1 MNKVTAINNLNQT
14 ELEQGIAGTTASWH
28 HKYLSSDA
36 IYVGGLSPSITES
49 KLLAILEQYGTVRHI
64 NMVRDAV
71 TSESKGYAFVR
82 YADPRSCVLA
92 VDNFTGVEIDGR
104 NLRVDHVEN
113 YRMPE
118 DGGMDTTPEGFLE
131 SHQQELDA
139 EHTAAQSPV
148 ENAAEKRRQAA
159 VLERLEALRRKR
171 RRLEAST
178 QDERREVQQR
188 LSDVHEHEH
197 RTEGSLKPSERNPV
211 PDGLDKRNESEKH
224 ARRAEK
230 EKRRHEKEKRRQERA
245 RIREQ
250 RAQRRAQRNQGSH
263 G

>member
-36 IYVGGLSPSITES
+36 IYIGGLSPSITEN

-64 NMVRDAV
+64 NLVRDAV

-92 VDNFTGVEIDGR
+92 VDNFTGVEIEGR

-118 DGGMDTTPEGFLE
+118 DGGMDTTPDGFLE
-131 SHQQELDA
+131 SHQQDLDV
-139 EHTAAQSPV
+139 EHTIAPSPV
-148 ENAAEKRRQAA
+148 ENAAERRRQAA
-159 VLERLEALRRKR
+159 VMERLEALRKR

-178 QDERREVQQR
+178 QDERRDAQHR
-188 LSDVHEHEH
+188 PSDLHEREH
-197 RTEGSLKPSERNPV
+197 RAEGSMKSSERNLV
-211 PDGLDKRNESEKH
+211 PDDSRKPNESDKH

-230 EKRRHEKEKRRQERA
+230 EKRRQEKEKRRQERA
-245 RIREQ
+245 KIREQ